1 MFPLSKCTTS
11 SSINMSTQS
20 TQMHSFLEFN
30 IIMYIYVRTLRKQV
44 LQLHKLDGCTLH
56 RMAWHIYIAA
66 VAQHALQWFP
76 LLCGV
81 SSAASRSA
89 FAVAGA
95 LPPPL
100 GTYTRYIQHAL
111 QWFPL
116 LCGVSSA
123 ASQSAFAIAGALP
136 PPLGC
141 ALVQCAVASCSASVS
156 SADSHS
162 ELPSSTNAR

>member
-1 MFPLSKCTTS
+1 
-11 SSINMSTQS
+11 
-20 TQMHSFLEFN
+20 
-30 IIMYIYVRTLRKQV
+30 MYIYVRTLRKQV

-66 VAQHALQWFP
+66 AAQHALQWFP

-100 GTYTRYIQHAL
+100 GTYTRYIYSCCHAARSSV
-111 QWFPL
+111 
-116 LCGVSSA
+116 VSSA
-123 ASQSAFAIAGALP
+123 LWRFFCSQSISFRHSRCAP